1 MVIFFNKLVP
11 DAKREK
17 IVWLWQ
23 NFNIKMQFKTETE
36 EKEQAGFQ
44 KSAKY
49 LLLHTLE
56 QLTFK
61 LGRRREI
68 SDNENLISAFVSIL
82 NRQSVQERFVGWLC
96 TTKF

>member
-36 EKEQAGFQ
+36 EKEEAKFQ

-49 LLLHTLE
+49 LLLHTFNLLSNWGE
-56 QLTFK
+56 EKFWTTH
-61 LGRRREI
+61 
-68 SDNENLISAFVSIL
+68 NEF
-82 NRQSVQERFVGWLC
+82 F
-96 TTKF
+96 

>member
-36 EKEQAGFQ
+36 EKEKAKFQ

-49 LLLHTLE
+49 LLLHTFNLLSNWGE
-56 QLTFK
+56 EKFWTT
-61 LGRRREI
+61 RI
-68 SDNENLISAFVSIL
+68 YLISAFASIL
-82 NRQSVQERFVGWLC
+82 IRQSVQERFVGWLC

>member
-1 MVIFFNKLVP
+1 MP

-36 EKEQAGFQ
+36 EKEEAKFQ

-49 LLLHTLE
+49 LLLHTHNLLSIGEKRNFE
-56 QLTFK
+56 Q
-61 LGRRREI
+61 
-68 SDNENLISAFVSIL
+68 
-82 NRQSVQERFVGWLC
+82 QEFNFRIRFNPNQTICARKVCWMVVHY
-96 TTKF
+96 